1 MRNILIAGV
10 LVGLASTAPA
20 VAADTPAASAAQAPT
35 AEGTAKPEKRI
46 CKRDNAVGTRLA
58 RATCLTKSQWKARER
73 KADDDKTDLLDRIN
87 RSPNERPMPP
97 GKPTGGG

>member
-58 RATCLTKSQWKARER
+58 RATCLTIVKKGATSSVENSEPIHCQ
-73 KADDDKTDLLDRIN
+73 
-87 RSPNERPMPP
+87 
-97 GKPTGGG
+97 